1 MGGPTLE
8 RFDLIAPWIK
18 SVGFRK
24 EFVPAIQIVMNLTS
38 TCSKPIRNKA
48 LNRLACSFCGVHS
61 LYDAQV

>member
-24 EFVPAIQIVMNLTS
+24 EFVPAIAIVMNLTS
-38 TCSKPIRNKA
+38 AAPKPIRNKA
-48 LNRLACSFCGVHS
+48 LNRLAFSFCGVHS